1 MRDFS
6 KITQLQ
12 SEDANP
18 GLADGGAAP
27 WRLRPPLSGPGAPAL
42 PPPRP
47 PQPLSLRPHC
57 VPNQIRFSQCRMST
71 PGSRPRPRL
80 PHPPTPH
87 AAKASRA
94 LAVRLAPAKVTLEP
108 RQTALPSRT
117 SKTNRGDAHSRV
129 ITQTRDHELRP
140 EQRRRTGWQ
149 QREPRGLGRGAFR
162 KTATPGLPPEGCER
176 AGRGRQ
182 EEQEERDEGRP
193 RARKRKQLVW
203 LGTPRK
209 REVGGDETAGGTG
222 AWAAAAG
229 ILDSILSVAEGLGA
243 GR

>member
-1 MRDFS
+1 MRTR
-6 KITQLQ
+6 TQVWPTAELRRGAFGLR
-12 SEDANP
+12 SAGLGRPRSPPPAPHSP
-18 GLADGGAAP
+18 GASASIPSSA
-27 WRLRPPLSGPGAPAL
+27 LRPQPDTVFPMPDAHSRQQATSPPTAPTHSPRSEGFPSPRRGPGSG
-42 PPPRP
+42 
-47 PQPLSLRPHC
+47 QGH
-57 VPNQIRFSQCRMST
+57 T
-71 PGSRPRPRL
+71 G
-80 PHPPTPH
+80 TE
-87 AAKASRA
+87 
-94 LAVRLAPAKVTLEP
+94 TD